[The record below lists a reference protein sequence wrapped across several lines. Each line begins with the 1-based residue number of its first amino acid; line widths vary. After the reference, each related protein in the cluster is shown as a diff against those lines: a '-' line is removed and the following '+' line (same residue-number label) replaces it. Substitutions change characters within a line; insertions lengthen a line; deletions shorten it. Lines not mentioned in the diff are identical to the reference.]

1 MYLTTLR
8 NENKYSISLLS
19 IKILLSK
26 QNFCHCWKNS
36 FLWNLNT
43 SSKTQIEPI
52 QEGTKHSV
60 FGCEL
65 HTNVEQMCV
74 YCYCCSQSSPA
85 VKIYLN
91 LITRSYY
98 CIQYHGALTEFLAI
112 SALKLNSKLKNF
124 GTYGM
129 EISLTQEF
137 NIKCI
142 RSLKLAGTDLVW
154 GSNEIKQNLK
164 LNLNVLGYYF
174 VFISS
179 KSVQYIS
186 LQFNLLIYKVY
197 SVNND

>member
-26 QNFCHCWKNS
+26 QNFCHCWKNI
-36 FLWNLNT
+36 FLCNLNT

-52 QEGTKHSV
+52 REGTKHSV

-98 CIQYHGALTEFLAI
+98 YIQYHTSIFRLL
-112 SALKLNSKLKNF
+112 SNKNSQRKICQNHYF
-124 GTYGM
+124 M
-129 EISLTQEF
+129 NWFWFVQ
-137 NIKCI
+137 
-142 RSLKLAGTDLVW
+142 LVKM
-154 GSNEIKQNLK
+154 SSTTFR
-164 LNLNVLGYYF
+164 NVG
-174 VFISS
+174 
-179 KSVQYIS
+179 
-186 LQFNLLIYKVY
+186 
-197 SVNND
+197 